1 MKTKANSDVLKVVRR
16 AVSKIRSFGIDGPR
30 PIEELDILFEN
41 ETEVDDALG
50 HALREANPSDVAAV
64 IHLVSLMRRSAIFD
78 VVCEVAFTRP
88 SGLEAKREAVA
99 AMRRCDA
106 EPDRDAVEKLAIIDS
121 LGTDPDSGTLAMFM
135 EWPMAWRG
143 PALDAWLAVAGDE
156 QLPAAEIAVGIDPD
170 LDARLLDW
178 IAAQE
183 SSKAAEVLQRCL
195 ASSDDKDR
203 IKQIKKALYRLR
215 SQGVDVTGA
224 SSGEIDDAPFSMA
237 IGAESLEEAR
247 AYVTSIDGR
256 GARLVCV
263 IWRVPNGGSRLLQAV
278 IDDTC
283 GIKEAEVAKVT
294 RKGFRE
300 HVEQIKANP
309 TVMLSQISIESAGA
323 ILADAAQKTV
333 SMGSDL
339 PTGFWTWAEVAGVE
353 PAEGGPA
360 EIYNHLAAT
369 EVSADPAL
377 IEESMTLLRETYFQS
392 WALEG
397 AHIDSAAE
405 EICQAESSVLMIS
418 DEQRR
423 DRMQDAIRAAVEE
436 SFDDGTREAYRGR
449 LEVMA
454 GMLWDRGQ
462 SEEARQVLAAAIG
475 LTEIKD
481 LFRGHAFARAVA
493 HRGVWLAY
501 QDKQRELQAE
511 QQRSGIVQ
519 P

>member
-1 MKTKANSDVLKVVRR
+1 MKANSDVLKVIWR

-41 ETEVDDALG
+41 EAEVDDALCV
-50 HALREANPSDVAAV
+50 ALREANPSDVAAV
-64 IHLVSLMRRSAIFD
+64 IHLVSLMKRSAILD
-78 VVCEVAFTRP
+78 VVSEVAFTHA

-106 EPDRDAVEKLAIIDS
+106 EPDPDAVEKLAIIDA
-121 LGTDPDSGTLAMFM
+121 LDTGPDSGTLAMLM

-143 PALDAWLAVAGDE
+143 PALDAWLAVAGDDE
-156 QLPAAEIAVGIDPD
+156 LPAVEIAIGIDSD

-178 IAAQE
+178 IGAQG
-183 SSKAAEVLQRCL
+183 SYKAAEALQRSL
-195 ASSDDKDR
+195 ASSDDKDC

-215 SQGVDVTGA
+215 SQGIDVKGV
-224 SSGEIDDAPFSMA
+224 SSGEISDVPFSMA
-237 IGAESLEEAR
+237 VGAEQLEEAR

-263 IWRVPNGGSRLLQAV
+263 VWRAPNGGSRLLQAV

-309 TVMLSQISIESAGA
+309 TVMLSQISVERAGV

-333 SMGSDL
+333 SIGDDL
-339 PTGFWTWAEVAGVE
+339 PVGFWTWAEVAGVE

-360 EIYNHLAAT
+360 EIYTHLAAT
-369 EVSADPAL
+369 EVSDDSAL
-377 IEESMTLLRETYFQS
+377 IEASMTLLRETYFQS

-397 AHIDSAAE
+397 APIDSAAE

-436 SFDDGTREAYRGR
+436 SFDDGTREIYRRR

-462 SEEARQVLAAAIG
+462 TEEARQVLAAAVG

-481 LFRGHAFARAVA
+481 LFRRHAFARAVA

-501 QDKQRELQAE
+501 QDKQRELLAE
-511 QQRSGIVQ
+511 QQRAGIVQ